1 MAYKLCV
8 SFLFFFFLRTT
19 MYPHTV
25 YVSICEV
32 YVVENKMIFSFRVFK
47 NDIFDALK
55 IKKESFESGKQEE
68 DKVINYLKNSF
79 YVKLNEKKKN
89 LSLDQF
95 RYEGEGYT
103 ETINVKFSFN
113 FNSNTKEVYIKN
125 NILFDFIDE
134 QMNVVSFNI
143 NNTKKTLTF
152 KKPIIERWIKI

>member
-8 SFLFFFFLRTT
+8 CFLFFFLLRTNI
-19 MYPHTV
+19 YPHTV
-25 YVSICEV
+25 YVSVCEV

-55 IKKESFESGKQEE
+55 IKKESFESGRQEE
-68 DKVINYLKNSF
+68 DEVINYLKNSF